1 VFILYWYRWQ
11 IIYPLIALEFQSV
24 DMANAGLLA
33 KRKKNNRYIFNCFDG
48 IMVKMS
54 LKIPK
59 GGNQNP

>member
-1 VFILYWYRWQ
+1 
-11 IIYPLIALEFQSV
+11 
-24 DMANAGLLA
+24 MANAGLLA